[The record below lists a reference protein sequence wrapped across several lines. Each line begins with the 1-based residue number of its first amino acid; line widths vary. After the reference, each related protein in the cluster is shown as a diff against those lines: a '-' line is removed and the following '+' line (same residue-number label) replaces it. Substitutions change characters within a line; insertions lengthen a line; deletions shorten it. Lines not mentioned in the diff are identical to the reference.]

1 MASPRVISVA
11 LRLAPLGTLAA
22 LALWTASDTLAVG
35 GGRASLL
42 IWESLAFGLVVLV
55 VAAAFRWSWARPIG
69 LAAVV
74 VAYGSAHAFFL
85 GVQVVP
91 SLVFLVLVICFVELR
106 ILEARFA
113 PIYEATLPPSDRRR
127 IDSALGRAVL
137 RLSIAAVLAI
147 IIPMLAA
154 NLALAGVVPL
164 TTIPSALALA
174 GALVAIVLAIA
185 LLPGI
190 KRVRS

>member
-1 MASPRVISVA
+1 MASPRLIPVA
-11 LRLAPLGTLAA
+11 LRLAPLGTLAG

-35 GGRASLL
+35 GNRASLL
-42 IWESLAFGLVVLV
+42 IWGSLAFGLVVLL
-55 VAAAFRWSWARPIG
+55 VAAAFRWPWARPIG

-91 SLVFLVLVICFVELR
+91 SLVFLVLVICHVELR

-113 PIYEATLPPSDRRR
+113 PIYETTLPPSDRER
-127 IDSALGRAVL
+127 IDSALGRAAL

-174 GALVAIVLAIA
+174 GALVAIVLAIT